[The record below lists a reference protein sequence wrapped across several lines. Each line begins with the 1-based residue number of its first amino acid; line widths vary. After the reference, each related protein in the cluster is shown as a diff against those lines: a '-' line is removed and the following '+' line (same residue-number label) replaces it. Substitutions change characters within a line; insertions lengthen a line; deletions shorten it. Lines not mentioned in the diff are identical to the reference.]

1 MDSIKVW
8 HLFGKFNAALHWYFV
23 AIATAIAMRMKYAEL
38 KHYLEL
44 VG

>member
-1 MDSIKVW
+1 
-8 HLFGKFNAALHWYFV
+8 LFGKFNAALHWYFV
-23 AIATAIAMRMKYAEL
+23 AIAMRMKYAEL